1 MDEALALPSE
11 KAVGIALKTQQL
23 IAFESGVADVVDP
36 LGGSYLIEH
45 LTDVLEKQAQDYIN
59 RIDALGGAVA
69 AIEKGFQQRE
79 IQESSYKYQKDIE
92 SGQRVVIGVNKFAS
106 TQPEVTGLQ
115 RIDPEQTK
123 KQLARVA
130 EVKRSRDQAK
140 TNAALSNLEKV
151 AKGTD
156 NTMPAVLECV
166 EAYASLGEICGVFR
180 RIFGE
185 QKEYL
190 IF

>member
-1 MDEALALPSE
+1 
-11 KAVGIALKTQQL
+11 
-23 IAFESGVADVVDP
+23 
-36 LGGSYLIEH
+36 
-45 LTDVLEKQAQDYIN
+45 LEKQAQEYIN
-59 RIDALGGAVA
+59 KIDALGGAVA
-69 AIEKGFQQRE
+69 AVEKGFQQRE

-92 SGQRVVIGVNKFAS
+92 TGKRVVVGVNKFAS
-106 TQPEVTGLQ
+106 DQPEVTGLQ

-140 TNAALSNLEKV
+140 VKAALANLENV
-151 AKGTD
+151 AKGTE

-180 RIFGE
+180 KTFGE